1 MSATKV
7 KPVDAAGDHFNANL
21 FLATYG
27 EQVRFSAELKVWFV
41 WNGSVWEEDRIGLV
55 QYFAQTTIDKLR
67 LWVAEAGISIDEFKR
82 RASHYAQSARGG
94 RVEGLLLMA
103 CTRPHIAVAVNQLDQ
118 HPFLLACRNGEVD
131 LRTGELRPADPDHL
145 ITKGVSCDYVPGS
158 RSDLWEAF
166 LATTFD
172 SDVDLIAYVQRLL
185 GYASTGI
192 VAEHIAPVPYGTGA
206 NGKSTLTGVVQD
218 LLGDL
223 ALTAPEGLF
232 TLAANHHP
240 HPERMAALRG
250 RRLVVCYEL
259 ENKATLAEGLVKTL
273 TGGDRLSAREM
284 YGRRFDFAPTHKVI
298 LITNHKPRVT
308 GTDEAIWRR
317 LRLVPFENTVAAAE
331 QDQDL
336 RIKLVRDHGPAVLS
350 WLVEGAVDWAATGLG
365 EAKKV
370 TDATAIYRAEQDT
383 FAAFMTECTEASP
396 KARTPVGDLWTVWQR
411 WSETAGE
418 RPGRKQD
425 FSTALEE
432 HGVVLESLQGARFAR
447 NLISREVSLGLNAQL
462 SHEQRFEKS
471 CTETSPDLTETATE
485 RVNRVFPRHRDN

>member
-1 MSATKV
+1 
-7 KPVDAAGDHFNANL
+7 
-21 FLATYG
+21 
-27 EQVRFSAELKVWFV
+27 
-41 WNGSVWEEDRIGLV
+41 
-55 QYFAQTTIDKLR
+55 
-67 LWVAEAGISIDEFKR
+67 VAEAGISIDEFKR

-103 CTRPHIAVAVNQLDQ
+103 CTRPHIAVAVSQLDQ
-118 HPFLLACRNGEVD
+118 HPLLLACRNGEVD
-131 LRTGELRPADPDHL
+131 LRTGELHHADPDHL
-145 ITKGVSCDYVPGS
+145 ITKGVAIDYIPGA

-172 SDVDLIAYVQRLL
+172 SDVDLICYVQRLI
-185 GYASTGI
+185 GYACTGI

-206 NGKSTLTGVVQD
+206 NGKSTLIGVVQD
-218 LLGDL
+218 MLGAL

-317 LRLVPFENTVAAAE
+317 LKLVPFENTVAAS
-331 QDQDL
+331 DQDPDL
-336 RIKLVRDHGPAVLS
+336 RKKLVGDHGQAVLA
-350 WLVEGAVDWAATGLG
+350 WLVEGAVAWALSGLG

-370 TDATAIYRAEQDT
+370 TDATAIYRAEQDI
-383 FAAFMTECTEASP
+383 FSAFLGECTEAEP
-396 KARTPVGDLWTVWQR
+396 KARTPVGDLWTAWQQ
-411 WSETAGE
+411 WSEKAGE

-425 FSTALEE
+425 FSVALEA
-432 HGVVLESLQGARFAR
+432 HGVVLEAYQGARFVR
-447 NLISREVSLGLNAQL
+447 NLISREVSWGLAPQL
-462 SHEQRFEKS
+462 SPRVHIGNF
-471 CTETSPDLTETATE
+471 TDETSRDLTKPSGPAAETALG
-485 RVNRVFPRHRDN
+485 VFPGAKKTTKPLEA